1 MDLQVAPA
9 SVHPASHLVS
19 VRVAVGATSDDGSD
33 DVADTPPAPPLQGE
47 PVPGSTKPAAST
59 DGGAA
64 ASSSVHNGGGSCNRN
79 REPAGGQ
86 ITLAL
91 PTLQKP
97 GAAAPAPPKRG
108 ATIAFGSGIT
118 AAAQRNI
125 VSDQGRTRRH
135 AASADAD
142 ARQQLPMT
150 DEAARQMLEPG
161 AGLRRI
167 RTTRQQAPAPA
178 PAPTA
183 AVQQRGAAAAPPTSG
198 VLGCEKGAAPAP
210 VGGGRSRGAAR
221 HADAAAA
228 AAAAGGSAARPRRT
242 SLDVDKRS
250 RGGGSL
256 GGGSGRHS
264 ASPSGIAW
272 LEPLDRELLAQVH
285 RLSVN
290 VRL

>member
-1 MDLQVAPA
+1 MELQVAPA
-9 SVHPASHLVS
+9 SAHPASHLVS

-47 PVPGSTKPAAST
+47 PVPGSTQPAVST

-64 ASSSVHNGGGSCNRN
+64 ASSSVQGGGGSCNRN
-79 REPAGGQ
+79 REPAGRQ

-97 GAAAPAPPKRG
+97 GAAAPAPPRRG
-108 ATIAFGSGIT
+108 ATIAFGNGIT

-142 ARQQLPMT
+142 ARQQLTIT

-167 RTTRQQAPAPA
+167 RTHRQQAPAPA
-178 PAPTA
+178 PAPA
-183 AVQQRGAAAAPPTSG
+183 AAILQRGPAAAPPTSG
-198 VLGCEKGAAPAP
+198 MLGEKGAAPAP
-210 VGGGRSRGAAR
+210 VGGGRNRGAAR
-221 HADAAAA
+221 HTDAAAA

-242 SLDVDKRS
+242 SLNVGKCS

-290 VRL
+290 VLF